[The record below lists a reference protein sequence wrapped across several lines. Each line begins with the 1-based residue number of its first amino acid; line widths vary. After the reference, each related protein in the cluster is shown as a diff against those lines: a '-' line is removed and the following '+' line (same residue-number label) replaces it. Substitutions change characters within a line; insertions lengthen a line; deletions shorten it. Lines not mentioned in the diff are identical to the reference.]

1 MPISDL
7 LPWNRDKEKYA
18 LQKRDEFDP
27 FDLSRQM
34 DAMMQDFFN
43 QPFGMEPL
51 RRALENE
58 SGFVPRMD
66 ISESEKEIQISA
78 DLPGLDE
85 KDIHLT
91 VENHHLTISG
101 EKQSEVNE
109 KDRTYHRVER
119 RYGAFSRTIELPTDV
134 EIEKIDASFKKG
146 VLKVSI
152 PKPAGSVSERK
163 RIPIKAG

>member
-18 LQKRDEFDP
+18 IQRRDEFDSLDTQHQMNRMMDNF
-27 FDLSRQM
+27 FDT
-34 DAMMQDFFN
+34 
-43 QPFGMEPL
+43 PFGFGPFRRMFDMED
-51 RRALENE
+51 N
-58 SGFVPRMD
+58 FIPRMD
-66 ISESEKEIQISA
+66 VSESDQEVRITT

-91 VENHHLTISG
+91 IENNRLTVSG
-101 EKQSEVNE
+101 EKKAETEE

-119 RYGAFSRTIELPTDV
+119 HYGSFSRIIDLPEGVDPDKIE
-134 EIEKIDASFKKG
+134 ASFKKG
-146 VLKVSI
+146 VLEIII
-152 PKPAGSVSERK
+152 PKPAESVSQKK